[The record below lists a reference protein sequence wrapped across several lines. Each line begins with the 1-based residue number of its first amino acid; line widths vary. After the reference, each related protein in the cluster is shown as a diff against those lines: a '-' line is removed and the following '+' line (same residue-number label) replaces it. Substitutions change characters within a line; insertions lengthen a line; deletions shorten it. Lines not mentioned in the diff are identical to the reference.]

1 MSRGRRASFSVLPAR
16 APRKVDGRFGVLTV
30 NNTMDES
37 PTLALLKPTAL
48 AAQLGVS
55 RAWLYQA
62 AKTGRIPSIR
72 IGGEDG
78 PLRFVPEDIQRWL
91 DDARAEWIP
100 GWSTRA
106 TQLSAD
112 VMSRTARTRSHTR
125 R

>member
-1 MSRGRRASFSVLPAR
+1 MSRGRRAPFQVLPAR
-16 APRKVDGRFGVLTV
+16 AARKLDGRFGVLAV

-37 PTLALLKPTAL
+37 PAL

-112 VMSRTARTRSHTR
+112 VMSRGARSRPH
-125 R
+125 